1 MAHSHRTWEQKTG
14 EINPVWFQ
22 NMRHGSM
29 NFGEYPLKFCSTPIK
44 ALKRL
49 DVT

>member
-1 MAHSHRTWEQKTG
+1 MVDSHRTGEQTAG
-14 EINPVWFQ
+14 EIDGVGFQ
-22 NMRHGSM
+22 SMRHGSM